1 MVENPQQLMQERL
14 GRLNTTISLQ
24 EPDRVPVC
32 FGTETWIASYS
43 GFSVQEMVY
52 DYGKLIAAA
61 EKVIQDFDW
70 DAHWPPLG
78 IWPAPVFDA
87 VGQTQYMKA
96 GSDLDPGSTFQ
107 WQDRS
112 PMKVEDYPAFI
123 ADPMRFI
130 FEEMMPKRSVELGKP
145 WPRNAVA
152 LAKGALAFGMYLTT
166 LGAAFGRWA
175 EQYGTPPLLAGISDP
190 PMDFLSDHYRGFQ
203 GIMLDIKRHPDEVVA
218 ACEAMYPLALR
229 MAMTSFGGPPAPF
242 PLVFLP
248 LHVPTYL
255 RPVDFEKFYWP
266 TFSRLVN
273 DLAGYGYKCLL
284 FLEGNWE
291 PHFPFL
297 AQLPK
302 GHVVGMLEQKIIEA
316 KSAIGDTICLA
327 GGLDNDLLGYGTPD
341 ECVAQAR
348 KVIDACAPGG
358 GFILGGG
365 KALLSPN
372 DAKPENLQAVTQFVK
387 EYGVYH
393 D

>member
-1 MVENPQQLMQERL
+1 
-14 GRLNTTISLQ
+14 
-24 EPDRVPVC
+24 
-32 FGTETWIASYS
+32 
-43 GFSVQEMVY
+43 MVY

-61 EKVIQDFDW
+61 EKVIQDFGW

-87 VGQTQYMKA
+87 VGQTQYMTA
-96 GSDLDPGSTFQ
+96 GTELDPSSTFQ

-123 ADPMRFI
+123 ADPMNFI
-130 FEEMMPKRSVELGKP
+130 FEEMMPKRSLELSKP

-152 LAKGALAFGMYLTT
+152 LAKGALAFGMYLAT
-166 LGAAFGRWA
+166 LGGTFARWT
-175 EQYGTPPLLAGISDP
+175 EQYGCPPLLAGISDP

-218 ACEAMYPLALR
+218 ACDAMYPLALR

-255 RPVDFEKFYWP
+255 RPVDFERFYWP
-266 TFSRLVN
+266 TFSRLIN
-273 DLAGYGYKCLL
+273 DLAGFGYKCLL
-284 FLEGNWE
+284 FLEGDWE

-316 KSAIGDTICLA
+316 KAAIGDTICLA
-327 GGLDNDLLGYGTPD
+327 GGLDTDLLGYGTPD
-341 ECVAQAR
+341 ECVAQAK

-372 DAKPENLQAVTQFVK
+372 DAKPENLQAVTKFVM
-387 EYGVYH
+387 EYGVYNA
-393 D
+393 